1 MADIRS
7 RKQKVAAPK
16 AWHDA
21 RALCNFSRLFV
32 WLAVWFT
39 IVDTRDGAA
48 TRDRFQIRKDFH
60 VVILIHEPDASQLL
74 VELEAWSL
82 APRPTYRVGVP
93 PNEFTFCVYSR
104 VVQDTQLIKVCI
116 CK

>member
-32 WLAVWFT
+32 WLAVRLAV
-39 IVDTRDGAA
+39 VDTRDGTA

-74 VELEAWSL
+74 TQL
-82 APRPTYRVGVP
+82 AP
-93 PNEFTFCVYSR
+93 NEVKKASQEASCYVSR
-104 VVQDTQLIKVCI
+104 FS
-116 CK
+116 